1 MSQTKTPILRI
12 LVIDDDPG
20 DTELARRMLADISE
34 WDTTVIDCEDADC
47 GFERIERGDADLAV
61 IDFYLGGVTGLNLL
75 EQIRQ
80 RDQLFPVIILTGSGN
95 EETAAQALRAG
106 ASDYLVKGTLSA
118 NAFRH
123 AIFNALEKK
132 KLAQQVQQKQQEL
145 QEKVK
150 ELQEA
155 LAQVRQLE
163 GIIPICMHCKRIRDD
178 SESWHQIEEYVSQ
191 HSDAEFSHTLC
202 RECLE
207 QYYPEIAAQR
217 KARKQ
222 LS

>member
-1 MSQTKTPILRI
+1 MNQTKTPTLRVLI
-12 LVIDDDPG
+12 VDDDTG

-34 WDTTVIDCEDADC
+34 WNITVIGCDDADC
-47 GFERIERGDADLAV
+47 GFKQIERGDADLAV
-61 IDFYLGGVTGLNLL
+61 VDFYLGEVTGLNLL

-95 EETAAQALRAG
+95 EETAVQALRAG

-118 NAFRH
+118 NAFQH

-155 LAQVRQLE
+155 LAQVKHLE
-163 GIIPICMHCKRIRDD
+163 GLIPICAHCKRIRDD
-178 SESWHQIEEYVSQ
+178 SESWQQIEEYVSQ
-191 HSDAEFSHTLC
+191 HSHAEFSHTLC
-202 RECLE
+202 NECME
-207 QYYPEIAAQR
+207 RYYPEIAAHK